1 MTCCS
6 ASPPSTT
13 SCGACSVGRRRAS
26 TADVRSAGSV
36 RARRRHGRAAGTR
49 VTAFGWHHTS
59 GRTYMTY
66 VTRRTLLRGA
76 AGTALGLAFAGPY
89 RGFVAHAQRGFPRVA
104 GYGDLV
110 PVADEN
116 GGAIRLELPSGF
128 KYRTFHPRGTAIPGD
143 SSLPGR
149 HDGMG
154 AFPGPNG
161 HTILVRNHEI
171 NGNRVSM

>member
-1 MTCCS
+1 MT
-6 ASPPSTT
+6 
-13 SCGACSVGRRRAS
+13 
-26 TADVRSAGSV
+26 
-36 RARRRHGRAAGTR
+36 H
-49 VTAFGWHHTS
+49 
-59 GRTYMTY
+59 

-116 GGAIRLELPSGF
+116 GGAFRLELPSGF
-128 KYRTFHPRGTAIPGD
+128 KYRTFHPAGGD
-143 SSLPGR
+143 HRDGVVPGR
-149 HDGMG
+149 HDGM
-154 AFPGPNG
+154 ACFPGPNG

-171 NGNRVSM
+171 NGNRVSMTPTAIRLGAPATGGYDPKANGGTVNVEVDGQGIVHAAGSRSRAPR